1 MKRGDILFSFFVS
14 YCILKDSG
22 KSRVKAQS
30 QITAWRKKMSA
41 GIVLQQMLIIFV
53 LIMVG
58 YTACKKKIIPAEM
71 SRGISAL
78 VVNICNPAILIRSV
92 FSVDDT
98 VTNENVLLAVA
109 AGAVMYVLLLLFSHL
124 IPGCLKVEK
133 KWKNHYAMMCI
144 FGNTGFIGIPLVS
157 AVLGDQALIYVAVVN
172 AYFNLI
178 FYTYGIRL
186 ADGENSHFSW
196 KNFLNAGNL
205 SILITIFLFFLR
217 PELPKV
223 ITSSVDYMAD
233 TTTFLAM
240 VVIGISL
247 AGTDLKDIFTQK
259 KLYAFIALRFLA
271 APVVIGLVLRFFIHD
286 DLIYGVMVLLAAV
299 PVANLPLMR
308 VEETGGDGQMLSRAI
323 ILSTILSVITIP
335 VVVAF
340 V

>member
-1 MKRGDILFSFFVS
+1 
-14 YCILKDSG
+14 
-22 KSRVKAQS
+22 
-30 QITAWRKKMSA
+30 MSA
-41 GIVLQQMLIIFV
+41 GIVLQQMLIIFI

-58 YTACKKKIIPAEM
+58 YVTCKKGIISAEM

-78 VVNICNPAILIRSV
+78 VVNVCNPSILIRSV

-98 VTNENVLLAVA
+98 VTNEKVLLAVL
-109 AGAVMYVLLLLFSHL
+109 AGAVMYILLLAFSCI
-124 IPGCLKVEK
+124 IPRCLKVEK

-157 AVLGDQALIYVAVVN
+157 AVLGDQALIFVAVVN

-186 ADGENSHFSW
+186 AEGEKGRFSW
-196 KNFLNAGNL
+196 KNFLNVGNI
-205 SILITIFLFFLR
+205 SIVITILLFFLR
-217 PELPKV
+217 PQLPKV
-223 ITSSVDYMAD
+223 ITSSIDYMAD

-247 AGTDLKDIFTQK
+247 ARSNLKDIFTQK
-259 KLYAFIALRFLA
+259 KLYVFIALRFLIV
-271 APVVIGLVLRFFIHD
+271 PVVIGLILKLFIHD
-286 DLIYGVMVLLAAV
+286 ELIYGVMVLLSAV

-308 VEETGGDGQMLSRAI
+308 IEETGGDGQMLSRAI

-335 VVVAF
+335 AVVAF